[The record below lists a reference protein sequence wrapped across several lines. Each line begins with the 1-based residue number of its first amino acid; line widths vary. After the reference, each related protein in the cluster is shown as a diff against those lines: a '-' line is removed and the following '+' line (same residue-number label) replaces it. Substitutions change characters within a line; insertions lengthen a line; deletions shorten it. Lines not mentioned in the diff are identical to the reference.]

1 MAQDRQ
7 SIEFSYDKDLNTI
20 IRANINKFFKN
31 CAGFYMI
38 KMDEIAI
45 KPKCVW
51 LHRTNDIVGF
61 CFNHVPKFFDS
72 CQFVN
77 QYSLNE
83 FKHRF
88 TMRDDGERDIQRN
101 FQK

>member
-1 MAQDRQ
+1 
-7 SIEFSYDKDLNTI
+7 
-20 IRANINKFFKN
+20 
-31 CAGFYMI
+31 
-38 KMDEIAI
+38 MDEIAI

-88 TMRDDGERDIQRN
+88 TMRDDG
-101 FQK
+101 